1 MMKEIRR
8 LHDYPIFQ
16 KEQQFTC
23 LDVNDS
29 EYKVHSVELLNQGFS
44 FDGDPIQAVDI
55 EDALKKYKNDNP
67 DLIEKLSKLGLIA
80 GLFGV
85 SI

>member
-16 KEQQFTC
+16 KKEQQFTC
-23 LDVNDS
+23 LDVDDS
-29 EYKVHSVELLNQGFS
+29 EYKVHSVELLNQVFS

-55 EDALKKYKNDNP
+55 EDALKK
-67 DLIEKLSKLGLIA
+67 
-80 GLFGV
+80 V
-85 SI
+85 